1 MRRVIRGKGEGLLE
15 TDDKGC
21 KSHFLE
27 PQGLLSLKYEFF
39 RKKITAAKSVQNFA
53 FSKTNLFHSQTLPLR
68 HSSGISQAYLRNILG
83 LYQIIPDIC
92 HAYLRFRAS
101 ASII

>member
-1 MRRVIRGKGEGLLE
+1 MSGMIGLKWGQGEGPRECMRWVIRSKGEGLLE

-27 PQGLLSLKYEFF
+27 PQGLYSLKYEFF
-39 RKKITAAKSVQNFA
+39 REKKITAAKSVQIFS

-68 HSSGISQAYLRNILG
+68 KKFHLEVFFFS
-83 LYQIIPDIC
+83 
-92 HAYLRFRAS
+92 
-101 ASII
+101 